1 MPGDEED
8 AMRQSARFLAW
19 SVSLV
24 LLAACGTAPGPI
36 ELQPL
41 KTLEQTNQ
49 ALSQHDQGAQGQKQ
63 VMGQQDIS
71 GILNRAHEAAN
82 HGDKAKVL
90 SLLHEAKS
98 SLGTSVMGEGSN
110 NQRIAKHIDQA
121 IGQIQDTNV
130 NVREVANILV
140 SQIQESLKA
149 SSGK

>member
-49 ALSQHDQGAQGQKQ
+49 AMRQHDQGAQGQN
-63 VMGQQDIS
+63 IS

-82 HGDKAKVL
+82 HGDKAMVL

-98 SLGTSVMGEGSN
+98 SLGTSVMGAGSN

-140 SQIQESLKA
+140 SQLQDSVKA